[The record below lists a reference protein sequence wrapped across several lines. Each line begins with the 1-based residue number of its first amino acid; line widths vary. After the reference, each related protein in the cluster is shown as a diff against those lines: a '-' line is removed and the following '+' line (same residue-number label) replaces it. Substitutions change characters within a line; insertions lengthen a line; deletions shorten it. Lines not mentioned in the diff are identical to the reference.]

1 MLSFSLLLVVCLSI
15 LTVAFVLL
23 FFVWVSLPDLA
34 YARLTDAALPMLA
47 HVRALRQQG
56 ERPAESVEALRSLAQ
71 ESRIRFLVV
80 TEPNGA
86 VLADSEGEWVGQK
99 IRPGPLRRET
109 VNGWLS
115 SRGRLVGPDG
125 TRLFYVAFALQ
136 EDRADQSRRVHLVLA
151 IAWIEVVR
159 PFIGSLVWSVCLA
172 GATAFALSILLA
184 MWLARSLSR
193 PLQRAAAAAEQVAAG
208 DYTISLD
215 MSVPE
220 EARRLADSFNAMT
233 RAVASAQRS
242 QRDFVANVSHEL
254 RTPLTSIQG
263 FAQAIL
269 DGTASDASSAHRA
282 SAVIHDEAERL
293 SRMVGHL
300 LDLTRLESGEDAMS
314 WSQVDLH
321 ELLSAC
327 AGRFALLAEEKG
339 IRLETD
345 LGGPVRVIGDGDR
358 LTQVFANLIEN
369 ALKHTDPG
377 GRVSL
382 SIRDGQPDAPVSVLV
397 TDTGCGIPAKDLPRV
412 FERFYQ
418 VDKARSRSTDPDRRG
433 VGLGLAI
440 ASEIARAHG
449 GRIDAESIVGVGT
462 RFTVALPRGPAASTP
477 QQGADAGRGER
488 PRES

>member
-1 MLSFSLLLVVCLSI
+1 MFSFSLLLVVCLSI
-15 LTVAFVLL
+15 LTIAFVLL

-56 ERPAESVEALRSLAQ
+56 ERPAESIDALRDLAQ
-71 ESRIRFLVV
+71 ESGIRFLIV
-80 TEPNGA
+80 TEPDGK
-86 VLADSEGEWVGQK
+86 VLADTEGEWVGRNV
-99 IRPGPLRRET
+99 RPGRFQRDAAPS
-109 VNGWLS
+109 GPS

-125 TRLFYVAFALQ
+125 ARLFYVAFALQ
-136 EDRADQSRRVHLVLA
+136 ETRADPPRRVHLVLT
-151 IAWIEVVR
+151 IAWIETVR
-159 PFIGSLVWSVCLA
+159 PFLGSLLWSVCLA

-208 DYTISLD
+208 DYTIALD
-215 MSVPE
+215 MSVPD
-220 EARRLADSFNAMT
+220 EARRLADSFNSMT

-269 DGTASDASSAHRA
+269 DGTASDGSSIHRA

-293 SRMVGHL
+293 TRMVGHL
-300 LDLTRLESGEDAMS
+300 LDLTRLESGEDTMS
-314 WSQVDLH
+314 WSQIDLH

-327 AGRFALLAEEKG
+327 VQRFALLAEEKG
-339 IRLETD
+339 VGLATE
-345 LGGPVRVIGDGDR
+345 LGGSVLVTGDGDR
-358 LTQVFANLIEN
+358 LTQVFTNLIEN

-382 SIRDGQPDAPVSVLV
+382 SVTDEQPDTPVSVTV
-397 TDTGCGIPAKDLPRV
+397 TDTGCGIPAEDLPRI

-418 VDKARSRSTDPDRRG
+418 VDKARSRSTDSDPRG

-440 ASEIARAHG
+440 ASEIVRAHG
-449 GRIDAESIVGVGT
+449 GRIDVESIVGVGT
-462 RFTVALPRGPAASTP
+462 RFTVTLPRRQEAREPR
-477 QQGADAGRGER
+477 QGAEPA
-488 PRES
+488 